1 MPYPDLTPLVQLTNS
16 SIKNYHFYSL
26 MFLDDIDDGLA
37 QACVVMSD
45 FCTVI
50 NFAVNSELRIS
61 TETFLDTM
69 TSVVYRLLDMHFE
82 IGSRDEAIRLGLLAF
97 LCGVFL
103 QWKHLGM
110 SYAHFT
116 SKLRSCLSGMASE
129 CMSSELMVWLLMV
142 GAVSVLDEID
152 EPWLKPLLRVNIG
165 LCAIDQWSEMQR
177 LLKDFMW
184 IGLVYD
190 KPGKRVFDSIVA
202 GLSRA

>member
-1 MPYPDLTPLVQLTNS
+1 
-16 SIKNYHFYSL
+16 
-26 MFLDDIDDGLA
+26 MFLDDIDDALA
-37 QACVVMSD
+37 QAWRVMSD

-50 NFAVNSELRIS
+50 NFAVNSQLRIS

-116 SKLRSCLSGMASE
+116 SMLRNCLIRMASE
-129 CMSSELMVWLLMV
+129 CISSELMVWLLMV
-142 GAVSVLDEID
+142 GAVSVLDESD
-152 EPWLKPLLRVNIG
+152 DGWLKPLLRVNIG
-165 LCAIDQWSEMQR
+165 LCAIEGWSEMQR

-190 KPGKRVFDSIVA
+190 TPGMRVFNSIIA
-202 GLSRA
+202 GPSRA